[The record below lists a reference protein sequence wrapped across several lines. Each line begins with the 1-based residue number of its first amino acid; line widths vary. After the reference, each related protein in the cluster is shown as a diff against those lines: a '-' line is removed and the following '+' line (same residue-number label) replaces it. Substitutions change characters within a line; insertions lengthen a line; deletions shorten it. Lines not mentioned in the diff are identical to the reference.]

1 MRSLRARLDRLE
13 SRLAQRE
20 ERDYQH
26 ELGLFGRASE
36 GDEKAFEEWTA
47 IVIAD
52 RSEEPPAP
60 FFCALHQGVAVK
72 FAYQE
77 DERN

>member
-1 MRSLRARLDRLE
+1 MRALRARLDRLE
-13 SRLAQRE
+13 KRLAQRG
-20 ERDYQH
+20 ERNYQH
-26 ELGLFGRASE
+26 ELELFGRSVG
-36 GDEKAFEEWTA
+36 GDEKAFKKWTA

-60 FFCALHQGVAVK
+60 FFRALHQGAAVK

-77 DERN
+77 VLT

>member
-1 MRSLRARLDRLE
+1 M
-13 SRLAQRE
+13 QWG
-20 ERDYQH
+20 ERNFQH
-26 ELGLFGRASE
+26 ELELFGRSSE

-47 IVIAD
+47 IMIAD

-60 FFCALHQGVAVK
+60 LFWALHQGVAVK

-77 DERN
+77 NDERN